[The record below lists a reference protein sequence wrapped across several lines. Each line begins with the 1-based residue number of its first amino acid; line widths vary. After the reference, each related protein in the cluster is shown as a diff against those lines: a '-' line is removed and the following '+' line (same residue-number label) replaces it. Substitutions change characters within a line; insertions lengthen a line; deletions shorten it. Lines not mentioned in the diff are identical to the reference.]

1 MLIKI
6 NSILISTDDITNK
19 LGSILGNGTFCDVLA
34 LNKST
39 EFVTKLVSPGRKEGI
54 SRSSK
59 KVNSMAMIFPNDLTD
74 SCEDELPSLYAI
86 KKLKPDLQG
95 AIRVSGA
102 VDLCIEALFLS
113 RLSHPNIV
121 SFHGSGGTPGSSDF
135 FIIIGQVQRTL
146 QSEIKTW
153 KRQKDGT
160 HQNFRDRKE
169 RQLSVKTEFH
179 KRLTVALQ
187 LASGLTYL
195 HEQS

>member
-1 MLIKI
+1 M
-6 NSILISTDDITNK
+6 ISTDDIK
-19 LGSILGNGTFCDVLA
+19 SKIGSILGNGTFCDVLA

-39 EFVTKLVSPGRKEGI
+39 EFVTKLFSPGRKKGI
-54 SRSSK
+54 LRSSK
-59 KVNSMAMIFPNDLTD
+59 NVNSMPNVFPNELTD
-74 SCEDELPSLYAI
+74 NCEDELPCLYAI

-95 AIRVSGA
+95 TVRVSGA
-102 VDLCIEALFLS
+102 VDLCVEALFLS
-113 RLSHPNIV
+113 RLSHPHIV

-153 KRQKDGT
+153 KRQKDGMN
-160 HQNFRDRKE
+160 QNFRDRKE

-187 LASGLTYL
+187 LACGLTYL